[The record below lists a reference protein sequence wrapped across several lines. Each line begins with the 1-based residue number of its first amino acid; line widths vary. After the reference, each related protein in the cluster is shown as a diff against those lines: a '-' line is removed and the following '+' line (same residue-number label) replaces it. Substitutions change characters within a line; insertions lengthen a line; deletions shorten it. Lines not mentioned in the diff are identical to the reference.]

1 MHRWPPIQEQ
11 GNGDRTA
18 RATDYLNLNPIKIIE
33 KTTTH
38 MDIETFSE
46 ETLNDVT
53 ISRGDYERKWH
64 RLVFGKKIKTK
75 EERFNMYNQ
84 VRISRSRYQSTL
96 GTLMLIPK
104 DRRSRN
110 KKQCVIM
117 PNHIDKAS
125 TETYPD
131 VVGCSCLD
139 YLFRGPNLEQIVK
152 DPFTGR
158 QYYRGNAG
166 EAYAGCKHILAYNI
180 ARDRLAQGIPE
191 RSLFE
196 IKRI

>member
-1 MHRWPPIQEQ
+1 
-11 GNGDRTA
+11 
-18 RATDYLNLNPIKIIE
+18 
-33 KTTTH
+33 

-46 ETLNDVT
+46 DTLNNVT
-53 ISRGDYERKWH
+53 ISRGDYDRKWH
-64 RLVFGKKIKTK
+64 RLVFGKQINTK
-75 EERFNMYNQ
+75 EERVYMYNE
-84 VRISRSRYQSTL
+84 VRASRSLSQSKL

-125 TETYPD
+125 TKTYPD

-139 YLFRGPNLEQIVK
+139 YLFRGPNLNQTVK
-152 DPFTGR
+152 DPFTNR
-158 QYYRGNAG
+158 YFNRNNAG
-166 EAYAGCKHILAYNI
+166 EASDGCKHILAYNI

-191 RSLFE
+191 RSLFAF
-196 IKRI
+196 KRI